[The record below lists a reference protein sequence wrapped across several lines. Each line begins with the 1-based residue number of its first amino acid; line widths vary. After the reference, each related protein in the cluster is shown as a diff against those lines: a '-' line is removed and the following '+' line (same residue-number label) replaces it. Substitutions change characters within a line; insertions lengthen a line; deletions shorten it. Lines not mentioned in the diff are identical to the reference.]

1 MSKARKIMKIMYKAM
16 QTEPYKRKKSIRMAK
31 LKKMR
36 KQRNIQNAKDYLA
49 VANAISGKDRI
60 DSRVRVISRKMEIDN
75 D

>member
-1 MSKARKIMKIMYKAM
+1 MKIMYKAM